1 MSLAPHWHSF
11 HLVEPR
17 PWPLTGS
24 LGAGLITRGTIVIFY
39 AERIRVLI
47 LGLCATLL
55 TSYQWWRD
63 IRREASL
70 QGHHTSVVEWN
81 MRWGIALFIV
91 SEVLFFFSFFWAY
104 FHIRLSPVLELGLK
118 WPPQGIIPFNPFR
131 IPLLNTTILLRS
143 GLTVTW
149 AHHAILE
156 NRFQEAII
164 ALGLTIALG
173 VYFTGIQAIEYIES
187 SFTFCD
193 SVYGSCFFMATGFH
207 GLHVLIGTLFLIT
220 GLLRLYLGH
229 FSTKHHFGFEAAAW
243 YWHFVDVVW
252 IFLFVRIYWWG
263 RCLILMK
270 LEHPH

>member
-1 MSLAPHWHSF
+1 ML
-11 HLVEPR
+11 
-17 PWPLTGS
+17 
-24 LGAGLITRGTIVIFY
+24 Y
-39 AERIRVLI
+39 ADRVRVLA
-47 LGLCATLL
+47 LGMGATLL

-70 QGHHTSVVEWN
+70 QGYHTPAVEWN
-81 MRWGIALFIV
+81 IRWGIALFIV

-104 FHIRLSPVLELGLK
+104 FHMRLSPVLELGLK
-118 WPPQGIIPFNPFR
+118 WPPQGVVVFNPFR

-156 NRFQEAII
+156 SRFQERVL
-164 ALGLTIALG
+164 ALALTISLG
-173 VYFTGIQAIEYIES
+173 IYFTAIQLIEYLES
-187 SFTFCD
+187 PFTFCD

-207 GLHVLIGTLFLIT
+207 GLHVIIGALFLLT
-220 GLLRLYLGH
+220 GLLRLTKGH
-229 FSTKHHFGFEAAAW
+229 FSRAHHFGFEAAAW

-263 RCLILMK
+263 RCIA
-270 LEHPH
+270 